1 MPADRWFGVGSCAG
15 DQERAGAR
23 AVDDA
28 LIHDDPKL
36 LIVFCSQTHDLRQL
50 LRHIRERAGDVPL
63 IGCTTAGEIAT
74 AGGFRNQTLVVL
86 AIS

>member
-36 LIVFCSQTHDLRQL
+36 LVVFCSQMSEPERTNQEGLARLALTH
-50 LRHIRERAGDVPL
+50 PL
-63 IGCTTAGEIAT
+63 GLSRRSGEDMA
-74 AGGFRNQTLVVL
+74 R
-86 AIS
+86 